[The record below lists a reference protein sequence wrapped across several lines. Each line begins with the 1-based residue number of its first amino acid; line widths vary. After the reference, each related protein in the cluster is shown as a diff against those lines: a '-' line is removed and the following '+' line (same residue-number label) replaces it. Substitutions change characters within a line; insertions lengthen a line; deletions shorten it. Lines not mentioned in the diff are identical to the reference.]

1 MRNLAL
7 GIVDDDEGTLYT
19 VKAMIETLGHKIYTT
34 TDPEVALGWV
44 KNKLIDILLV
54 DYHMP
59 VMSGLDVIRAAR
71 KLSEAVILLALTVEE
86 SPQVAHELLTV
97 GADDFI
103 LKPLRLADFSAR
115 ISLHAELLRYR
126 RYENPEGIQKGLSEN
141 TTRRVYLLF
150 LDGSAMTASE
160 ASEKSGLAY
169 PTVYRY
175 LEYLVKKGQLNRR
188 SVAEDG
194 RSGRP
199 SVVYSCLPLQ
209 INLKKK

>member
-115 ISLHAELLRYR
+115 ISLHAEL
-126 RYENPEGIQKGLSEN
+126 
-141 TTRRVYLLF
+141 F
-150 LDGSAMTASE
+150 
-160 ASEKSGLAY
+160 
-169 PTVYRY
+169 RY
-175 LEYLVKKGQLNRR
+175 LSL
-188 SVAEDG
+188 
-194 RSGRP
+194 
-199 SVVYSCLPLQ
+199 
-209 INLKKK
+209 IHI